1 MNLKAP
7 AILIVDDEAL
17 ILMALKQ
24 ELMTQYGN
32 RYLLET
38 ALNPRE
44 ANTVI
49 EELVQ
54 DGVKLILVI
63 SDWLMPGIKGDE
75 FLADVKARHPQV
87 RCIIISGQADPEA
100 IERARERVH
109 LDAYI
114 KKPWNHG
121 TLIEAVDMCVS
132 A

>member
-1 MNLKAP
+1 MNENSP
-7 AILIVDDEAL
+7 AILIVDDEAI

-38 ALNPRE
+38 ALNARD
-44 ANTVI
+44 ANEVI

-63 SDWLMPGIKGDE
+63 SDWLMPGMRGDD
-75 FLADVKARHPQV
+75 FLADVKSRHPNV
-87 RCIIISGQADPEA
+87 RCIIISGQADPDA
-100 IERARERVH
+100 IERARIRFQ

-114 KKPWNHG
+114 KKPWTHR
-121 TLIEAVDMCVS
+121 TLIDAVDLCLS